1 MGRWRHLDLQERSH
15 RSRQFHENI
24 RTRQRGQEHHSDGQ
38 EIAFGRVGIK
48 MTETNLFN
56 GIEHVTIAAKD
67 PKGLARWYCSTFGF
81 KIAYESTRSLT
92 TYVRLGE
99 SLLEIIEAGDAD
111 RVSHGERDSGF
122 RHMAISVT
130 DINKAY
136 KNLSSRGSPLS
147 LNHERRKACG
157 PCSSKTRNT
166 TYCI

>member
-1 MGRWRHLDLQERSH
+1 
-15 RSRQFHENI
+15 
-24 RTRQRGQEHHSDGQ
+24 
-38 EIAFGRVGIK
+38 
-48 MTETNLFN
+48 MTATNVFD

-92 TYVRLGE
+92 AYVKLGE

-111 RVSHGERDSGF
+111 RVSHGERDPGF

-136 KNLSSRGSPLS
+136 KNLSSRGVAFKSEPREKEGVWTAFLKDPEHNLLHLIQRSKPL
-147 LNHERRKACG
+147 
-157 PCSSKTRNT
+157 
-166 TYCI
+166 

>member
-1 MGRWRHLDLQERSH
+1 
-15 RSRQFHENI
+15 
-24 RTRQRGQEHHSDGQ
+24 
-38 EIAFGRVGIK
+38 

-92 TYVRLGE
+92 TYVKLGE

-111 RVSHGERDSGF
+111 RVSHGERDPGF

-136 KNLSSRGSPLS
+136 KNLSSRGVAFKSEPREKEGVWTAFLEDPEHNLLHLIQRSRPL
-147 LNHERRKACG
+147 
-157 PCSSKTRNT
+157 
-166 TYCI
+166 